1 MATSPS
7 DQPLYA
13 ISVAAELTGV
23 QPQALRD
30 YENKGLL
37 TPHRT
42 SGGTR
47 RYSRFDVDRVHAVS
61 DLLAA
66 GVNLAGA
73 RKILELETE
82 IVRLKAEL
90 MRFQTDRS
98 SPG

>member
-1 MATSPS
+1 MAASP

-13 ISVAAELTGV
+13 ISVAAELTGL

-42 SGGTR
+42 GGGTR
-47 RYSRFDVDRVHAVS
+47 RYSQADVDRVHEVS
-61 DLLAA
+61 ELLAT

-73 RKILELETE
+73 RRIFELETE
-82 IVRLKAEL
+82 IVRLKDQL
-90 MRFQTDRS
+90 MRFQTGRS
-98 SPG
+98 SPR

>member
-1 MATSPS
+1 MPASSP

-37 TPHRT
+37 APHRT
-42 SGGTR
+42 DGGTR
-47 RYSRFDVDRVHAVS
+47 RYSQADVDRVHAVS

-90 MRFQTDRS
+90 VRFQTAKRS
-98 SPG
+98 GS